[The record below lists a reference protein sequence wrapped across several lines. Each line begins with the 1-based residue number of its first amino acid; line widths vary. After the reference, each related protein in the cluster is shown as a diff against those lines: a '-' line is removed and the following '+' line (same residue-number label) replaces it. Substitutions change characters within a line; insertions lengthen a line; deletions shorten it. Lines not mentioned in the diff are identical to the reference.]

1 MRVPRL
7 TARLLARAL
16 QAGALAVLLTAAGS
30 QNLSAASQP
39 SYRDP
44 QFERL
49 WQDAT
54 RPMGSKI
61 VEYPDFTMVVWKD
74 GLTYYYF
81 TKKNHFAHPAIVKRE
96 ATQRKDGSWSVTTNG
111 MSPPTKRDDSDLR
124 RWVHQ
129 FQALDRQ
136 MVDDLKRERG
146 NAP

>member
-1 MRVPRL
+1 MRIRRS
-7 TARLLARAL
+7 TTRRLARAL
-16 QAGALAVLLTAAGS
+16 QAGILAMLLAVAGS
-30 QNLSAASQP
+30 HSLSAASQP

-54 RPMGSKI
+54 RPKGSKI

-74 GLTYYYF
+74 GLTYFYF
-81 TKKNHFAHPAIVKRE
+81 TKKNHFAHPAIVRRE
-96 ATQRKDGSWSVTTNG
+96 ATQNKDGSWLLTTNG

-129 FQALDRQ
+129 FQVLDRQ
-136 MVDDLKRERG
+136 MAEDLKRERAQ
-146 NAP
+146 AP